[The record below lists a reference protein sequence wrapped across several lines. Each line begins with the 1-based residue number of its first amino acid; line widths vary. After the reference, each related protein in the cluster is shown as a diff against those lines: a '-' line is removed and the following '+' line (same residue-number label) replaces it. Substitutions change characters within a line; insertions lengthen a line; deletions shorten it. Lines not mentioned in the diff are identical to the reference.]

1 MFPFFHRLL
10 RHFVTTLGIVSLG
23 ISGND
28 DCRVCFF
35 PGLPTPSFEHL
46 FLPYIIVHFL
56 NFVLPYLRFTCI
68 CASHITSLTSR
79 CIAYERNGHMNRKQG
94 FTLAELL
101 IVVAIIGVLVAVSV
115 PIFTAQRRKAVDA
128 VNRAN
133 IRAAKSMALAAF
145 YDDKTVYV
153 ESRNGTKMAY
163 FKYTDGSLVRLDT
176 ELRSDQVNSL
186 ARTVC
191 DQAAHHKRCD
201 CIYVYVSLND
211 AKPIQ
216 TAPYLDQNG
225 NIRGDDKG
233 QFG

>member
-10 RHFVTTLGIVSLG
+10 RHFVTPLGIVSLE

-35 PGLPTPSFEHL
+35 PGLPPPSFEYL
-46 FLPYIIVHFL
+46 FLPYIIVQFL

-94 FTLAELL
+94 FSLAELL

-115 PIFTAQRRKAVDA
+115 PVFTAQRRKAVDA
-128 VNRAN
+128 VNKAN
-133 IRAAKSMALAAF
+133 IRAAKAMALAAF

-163 FKYTDGSLVRLDT
+163 FKYTDGSLVRIPKK
-176 ELRSDQVNSL
+176 EASHNVNKM

-191 DQAAHHKRCD
+191 AQAAHHKRCD

-216 TAPYLDQNG
+216 TAPYLDQDG
-225 NIRGDDKG
+225 NIQGDDSS

>member
-1 MFPFFHRLL
+1 
-10 RHFVTTLGIVSLG
+10 
-23 ISGND
+23 
-28 DCRVCFF
+28 
-35 PGLPTPSFEHL
+35 
-46 FLPYIIVHFL
+46 
-56 NFVLPYLRFTCI
+56 
-68 CASHITSLTSR
+68 
-79 CIAYERNGHMNRKQG
+79 MNRKQG

-128 VNRAN
+128 VNKAN
-133 IRAAKSMALAAF
+133 IRAAKSMALTAF
-145 YDDKTVYV
+145 YDDQTVYDT
-153 ESRNGTKMAY
+153 SINGTKMAY
-163 FKYTDGSLVRLDT
+163 FKYTDGSLVRITDKKSH
-176 ELRSDQVNSL
+176 EVNKD

-191 DQAAHHKRCD
+191 AQAKRHERCD

-225 NIRGDDKG
+225 NIQGNDSR

>member
-1 MFPFFHRLL
+1 
-10 RHFVTTLGIVSLG
+10 
-23 ISGND
+23 
-28 DCRVCFF
+28 
-35 PGLPTPSFEHL
+35 
-46 FLPYIIVHFL
+46 
-56 NFVLPYLRFTCI
+56 
-68 CASHITSLTSR
+68 
-79 CIAYERNGHMNRKQG
+79 MNRKKG

-115 PIFTAQRRKAVDA
+115 PVFTAQRRKAVDA
-128 VNRAN
+128 VNKAN
-133 IRAAKSMALAAF
+133 IRAAKSKALAAF
-145 YDDKTVYV
+145 YDDETKYV
-153 ESRNGTKMAY
+153 ESANGTKMAY
-163 FKYTDGSLVRLDT
+163 FKYTNGSLEPITTGSSASINYD
-176 ELRSDQVNSL
+176 

-191 DQAAHHKRCD
+191 AQAADHKRCD

>member
-1 MFPFFHRLL
+1 
-10 RHFVTTLGIVSLG
+10 
-23 ISGND
+23 
-28 DCRVCFF
+28 
-35 PGLPTPSFEHL
+35 
-46 FLPYIIVHFL
+46 
-56 NFVLPYLRFTCI
+56 
-68 CASHITSLTSR
+68 
-79 CIAYERNGHMNRKQG
+79 MNRKQG

-128 VNRAN
+128 VNKAN
-133 IRAAKSMALAAF
+133 IRAAKAMALAAF

-153 ESRNGTKMAY
+153 SSRNGTQMAY

-176 ELRSDQVNSL
+176 NLTSNQVNDK
-186 ARTVC
+186 AKTVC
-191 DQAAHHKRCD
+191 AQAAQHKQCD

-225 NIRGDDKG
+225 NIQGNDRS

>member
-1 MFPFFHRLL
+1 
-10 RHFVTTLGIVSLG
+10 
-23 ISGND
+23 
-28 DCRVCFF
+28 
-35 PGLPTPSFEHL
+35 
-46 FLPYIIVHFL
+46 
-56 NFVLPYLRFTCI
+56 
-68 CASHITSLTSR
+68 
-79 CIAYERNGHMNRKQG
+79 MNRKKG

-115 PIFTAQRRKAVDA
+115 PVFTAQRRKAVDA
-128 VNRAN
+128 VNKAN
-133 IRAAKSMALAAF
+133 IRAAKAMALAAF

-153 ESRNGTKMAY
+153 PSRNGTQMAY
-163 FKYTDGSLVRLDT
+163 FKYTDGSLVRMATDLK
-176 ELRSDQVNSL
+176 SDRVNSM

-191 DQAAHHKRCD
+191 DQARRHERCD

-225 NIRGDDKG
+225 NIQGDNKG

>member
-1 MFPFFHRLL
+1 
-10 RHFVTTLGIVSLG
+10 
-23 ISGND
+23 
-28 DCRVCFF
+28 
-35 PGLPTPSFEHL
+35 
-46 FLPYIIVHFL
+46 
-56 NFVLPYLRFTCI
+56 
-68 CASHITSLTSR
+68 
-79 CIAYERNGHMNRKQG
+79 MNRKQG

-128 VNRAN
+128 VNKAN

-145 YDDKTVYV
+145 YDDKTEYV
-153 ESRNGTKMAY
+153 ESHNHTKMAY

-176 ELRSDQVNSL
+176 NLRSDQVNDL
-186 ARTVC
+186 AKTVC
-191 DQAAHHKRCD
+191 DQAAQHKRCD

-225 NIRGDDKG
+225 NILGNDSGLG